1 MYGEPG
7 IVQEI
12 LFLLVPASVFGLII
26 GLGVFVGVYFA
37 VTLALKR
44 WTKTYEASVPRSALE
59 VIRERYAR
67 GDISR
72 KEYEQLLDDLDDER

>member
-12 LFLLVPASVFGLII
+12 LLLLVPASVFGLAI
-26 GLGVFVGVYFA
+26 GLGVFAGVYFA
-37 VTLALKR
+37 VTLAMKR
-44 WTKTYEASVPRSALE
+44 WMKTYKAPVPRSALE

-67 GDISR
+67 GEISR
-72 KEYEQLLDDLDDER
+72 KEYEQLRDDLDNGH

>member
-12 LFLLVPASVFGLII
+12 LWLLVPASVLGLIV
-26 GLGVFVGVYFA
+26 GLGVFAGVYFA
-37 VTLALKR
+37 VTLALRR
-44 WTKTYEASVPRSALE
+44 WMKSYKAPVSQGASE

-72 KEYEQLLDDLDDER
+72 KEYEQLREDLGDGR